1 MEKIYYTEEEKQQ
14 IMDERKKV
22 IDEDKIVRKTTET
35 PIDYD
40 KLLND
45 ELENENNEIKNT
57 DTRFVLKYPVIKI
70 NDINEE
76 EFTTE
81 EKRFKINKK
90 MAGILAGIMMATSI
104 PIIAAS
110 TRKNNNSNEN
120 SSESISNIST
130 TTSNESSTPSNQ
142 TTSIESSIQ
151 DELDKYSKIKYLTKD
166 EYVELLKSAEK
177 EMSNTSL
184 TTEELAA
191 FVTEVNKNVISPE
204 LKQIL
209 IESGVLNKDE
219 EMARRVYLNA
229 AEKVGMAM
237 MNTYTLEANA
247 DLVSIPEFA
256 EEFKK
261 IQENSAKIHISKFVS
276 EKSNEYDMYKL
287 LDKTYD
293 GIYNATDEN
302 EVLEAYKPV
311 YEYLSIDGA
320 YVLHNKKHMPNNMEE
335 EIYKDVYLRVYLGIS
350 AQKNVSSEIFSEDY
364 IYSEECSKSL

>member
-22 IDEDKIVRKTTET
+22 IDEDKIVRETTET

-120 SSESISNIST
+120 SSESISSIST
-130 TTSNESSTPSNQ
+130 TT
-142 TTSIESSIQ
+142 
-151 DELDKYSKIKYLTKD
+151 
-166 EYVELLKSAEK
+166 
-177 EMSNTSL
+177 
-184 TTEELAA
+184 
-191 FVTEVNKNVISPE
+191 
-204 LKQIL
+204 
-209 IESGVLNKDE
+209 
-219 EMARRVYLNA
+219 
-229 AEKVGMAM
+229 
-237 MNTYTLEANA
+237 
-247 DLVSIPEFA
+247 
-256 EEFKK
+256 
-261 IQENSAKIHISKFVS
+261 
-276 EKSNEYDMYKL
+276 
-287 LDKTYD
+287 
-293 GIYNATDEN
+293 
-302 EVLEAYKPV
+302 
-311 YEYLSIDGA
+311 
-320 YVLHNKKHMPNNMEE
+320 
-335 EIYKDVYLRVYLGIS
+335 
-350 AQKNVSSEIFSEDY
+350 
-364 IYSEECSKSL
+364 

>member
-22 IDEDKIVRKTTET
+22 IDENKVVKETTET

-76 EFTTE
+76 AFTTE

-120 SSESISNIST
+120 SSESISSIST
-130 TTSNESSTPSNQ
+130 TTSTSSNQ

-177 EMSNTSL
+177 EFEGIDI

-191 FVTEVNKNVISPE
+191 FVTEVNKTIINSD
-204 LKQIL
+204 LKKVL
-209 IESGVLNKDE
+209 VSSGVLNEKE
-219 EMARRVYLNA
+219 ELNRQNYLNA
-229 AEKVGMAM
+229 LDKIRNSMINAYTIEIDPELVGM
-237 MNTYTLEANA
+237 
-247 DLVSIPEFA
+247 P
-256 EEFKK
+256 
-261 IQENSAKIHISKFVS
+261 
-276 EKSNEYDMYKL
+276 EYDELIKELKDNAVKVHVSNIVSKKSSEYETYVE
-287 LDKTYD
+287 LDKAYD
-293 GIYNATDEN
+293 LIGNSETLKEATVAYEPILELVNSEN
-302 EVLEAYKPV
+302 GK
-311 YEYLSIDGA
+311 
-320 YVLHNKKHMPNNMEE
+320 NMPNNMEE
-335 EIYKDVYLRVYLGIS
+335 EIYKDLYKDAYDEITASKYNVSITELDRVY
-350 AQKNVSSEIFSEDY
+350 DY
-364 IYSEECSKSL
+364 VDSEECSKSL

>member
-22 IDEDKIVRKTTET
+22 IDENKVVKETTET

-40 KLLND
+40 KSLND

-76 EFTTE
+76 ALTTE

-120 SSESISNIST
+120 SSESISSIST
-130 TTSNESSTPSNQ
+130 TTSTSSNQ

-151 DELDKYSKIKYLTKD
+151 DELDKYRYLTKD

-177 EMSNTSL
+177 EFEEIDI

-191 FVTEVNKNVISPE
+191 FVTEVNKTIINSD
-204 LKQIL
+204 LKKVL
-209 IESGVLNKDE
+209 VSSGVLNEKE
-219 EMARRVYLNA
+219 ELNRQNYLNA
-229 AEKVGMAM
+229 LDKIRNSMINAYTIEIDPELVGM
-237 MNTYTLEANA
+237 
-247 DLVSIPEFA
+247 P
-256 EEFKK
+256 
-261 IQENSAKIHISKFVS
+261 
-276 EKSNEYDMYKL
+276 EYDELIKELKDNAVKVHVSNIVSKKSSEYETYVE
-287 LDKTYD
+287 LDKAYD
-293 GIYNATDEN
+293 LIGNSETLKEATVAYEPILELVNSEN
-302 EVLEAYKPV
+302 EK
-311 YEYLSIDGA
+311 
-320 YVLHNKKHMPNNMEE
+320 NMPNNMEE
-335 EIYKDVYLRVYLGIS
+335 EIYKDLYKDAYDEITASKYNVSITELDRVY
-350 AQKNVSSEIFSEDY
+350 DY
-364 IYSEECSKSL
+364 VDSEECSKSL

>member
-22 IDEDKIVRKTTET
+22 IDENKVVKETTET

-76 EFTTE
+76 AFTTE

-120 SSESISNIST
+120 SSESISSIST

-191 FVTEVNKNVISPE
+191 FVTEVNKTIINSD
-204 LKQIL
+204 LKKVL
-209 IESGVLNKDE
+209 VSSGVLNKKE
-219 EMARRVYLNA
+219 ELNRQNYLNA
-229 AEKVGMAM
+229 LDKIRNLMINAYTIEIDPELVGM
-237 MNTYTLEANA
+237 
-247 DLVSIPEFA
+247 P
-256 EEFKK
+256 
-261 IQENSAKIHISKFVS
+261 
-276 EKSNEYDMYKL
+276 EYDELIKELKDNAVKVHVSNIVSKKSSEYETYVE
-287 LDKTYD
+287 LDKAYD
-293 GIYNATDEN
+293 LIGNSETLKEATVAYEPILELVNSEN
-302 EVLEAYKPV
+302 GK
-311 YEYLSIDGA
+311 
-320 YVLHNKKHMPNNMEE
+320 NMPNNMEE
-335 EIYKDVYLRVYLGIS
+335 EIYKDLYKDAYDEITASKYNVSITELDRVY
-350 AQKNVSSEIFSEDY
+350 DY
-364 IYSEECSKSL
+364 VDSEECSKSL

>member
-22 IDEDKIVRKTTET
+22 IDENKVVKETTET

-70 NDINEE
+70 NDIN
-76 EFTTE
+76 E

-120 SSESISNIST
+120 SSESISSIST
-130 TTSNESSTPSNQ
+130 TTSTSSNQ

-177 EMSNTSL
+177 EFEGIDI

-191 FVTEVNKNVISPE
+191 FVTEVNKTIINSD
-204 LKQIL
+204 LKKVL
-209 IESGVLNKDE
+209 VSSGVLNKKE
-219 EMARRVYLNA
+219 ELNRQNYLNA
-229 AEKVGMAM
+229 LDKIRNSMINAYTIEIDPELVGM
-237 MNTYTLEANA
+237 
-247 DLVSIPEFA
+247 P
-256 EEFKK
+256 
-261 IQENSAKIHISKFVS
+261 
-276 EKSNEYDMYKL
+276 EYDELIKELKDNAVKVHVSNIVSKKSSEYETFVE
-287 LDKTYD
+287 LDKAYD
-293 GIYNATDEN
+293 LIGNSETLKEATVAYEPIFELVNSEN
-302 EVLEAYKPV
+302 EK
-311 YEYLSIDGA
+311 
-320 YVLHNKKHMPNNMEE
+320 NMPNNMEE
-335 EIYKDVYLRVYLGIS
+335 EIYKDLYKDAYDEITASKYNVSITELDRVY
-350 AQKNVSSEIFSEDY
+350 DY
-364 IYSEECSKSL
+364 VDSEECSKSL

>member
-22 IDEDKIVRKTTET
+22 IDENKVVKETTET

-76 EFTTE
+76 AFTTE

-90 MAGILAGIMMATSI
+90 MAGILAGIMMVTSI

-110 TRKNNNSNEN
+110 TRKNNNSNES

-130 TTSNESSTPSNQ
+130 TTSTPSNQ

-166 EYVELLKSAEK
+166 EYVELLKSSEK
-177 EMSNTSL
+177 EFEGIDI

-191 FVTEVNKNVISPE
+191 FVTEVNKTIINSDLKKVLIS
-204 LKQIL
+204 
-209 IESGVLNKDE
+209 SGVLNKKE
-219 EMARRVYLNA
+219 ELNRQNYLNA
-229 AEKVGMAM
+229 LDKIRNSMINAYTIEIDPEMVGM
-237 MNTYTLEANA
+237 
-247 DLVSIPEFA
+247 P
-256 EEFKK
+256 
-261 IQENSAKIHISKFVS
+261 
-276 EKSNEYDMYKL
+276 EYDELIKELKDNAVKVHVSNIVSKKSSEYETYVE
-287 LDKTYD
+287 LDKAYD
-293 GIYNATDEN
+293 LIGNSETLKEAAVAYEPVLELVNSEN
-302 EVLEAYKPV
+302 EK
-311 YEYLSIDGA
+311 
-320 YVLHNKKHMPNNMEE
+320 NMPNNIEE
-335 EIYKDVYLRVYLGIS
+335 EIYKDLYKDVYDEITASKYNVSITELDRVY
-350 AQKNVSSEIFSEDY
+350 DY
-364 IYSEECSKSL
+364 VDSEECSKSL

>member
-22 IDEDKIVRKTTET
+22 IDENKVVKETTET

-76 EFTTE
+76 AFTTE

-110 TRKNNNSNEN
+110 TRKNNSSNEN
-120 SSESISNIST
+120 SSESISSIST
-130 TTSNESSTPSNQ
+130 TTSTSSNQ

-177 EMSNTSL
+177 EFEEIDI

-191 FVTEVNKNVISPE
+191 FVTEVNKTIINSD
-204 LKQIL
+204 LKKVL
-209 IESGVLNKDE
+209 VSSGVLNKKE
-219 EMARRVYLNA
+219 ELNRQNYLNA
-229 AEKVGMAM
+229 LDKIRNSMINAYTIEIDPELVGM
-237 MNTYTLEANA
+237 
-247 DLVSIPEFA
+247 P
-256 EEFKK
+256 
-261 IQENSAKIHISKFVS
+261 
-276 EKSNEYDMYKL
+276 EYDELIKELKDNAVKVHVSNIVSKKSSEYETFVE
-287 LDKTYD
+287 LDKAYD
-293 GIYNATDEN
+293 LIGNSETLKEATVAYEPILELVNSEN
-302 EVLEAYKPV
+302 EK
-311 YEYLSIDGA
+311 
-320 YVLHNKKHMPNNMEE
+320 NMPNNMEE
-335 EIYKDVYLRVYLGIS
+335 EIYKDLYKDAYDEITASKYNVSITELDRVY
-350 AQKNVSSEIFSEDY
+350 DY
-364 IYSEECSKSL
+364 VDSEECSKSL